1 MASSHVLD
9 VSEQDFERDVIARS
23 HEVPVVVDFW
33 AAWCGPC
40 RTLSPLLER
49 LADEADGSWILAK
62 VDVDA
67 NPGLAARFRV
77 QGIPA
82 VHAFKD
88 GADTA
93 EFVGALPEPRV
104 REWLGQLGPSEAD
117 RAFAEGKAAEERG
130 DTDSAI
136 EAYGRALKLQSN
148 HLPAREA
155 KERLE
160 LSRRVERVDFDAMR
174 KRFEADHSD
183 VDAAT
188 ALADVA
194 AAEERMDEAA
204 DVLIDAVKE
213 TSGDERDRARLH
225 LLRLLDTLPPDHPVA
240 LRARKSLS
248 LALF

>member
-1 MASSHVLD
+1 MTAVVD
-9 VSEQDFERDVIARS
+9 VSESTFEQEVMARS

-40 RTLSPLLER
+40 RTLSPTLER
-49 LADEADGSWILAK
+49 LAEEANGSWTLAK

-67 NPGLAARFRV
+67 NPNLAARYRV

-88 GADTA
+88 GADVS

-104 REWLGQLGPSEAD
+104 RDWLAQLGPSEAD
-117 RAFAEGKAAEERG
+117 AAYEEGVSAEARGDVEAAEE
-130 DTDSAI
+130 
-136 EAYGRALKLQSN
+136 AYERALSLQPN
-148 HLPAREA
+148 HTAAREA
-155 KERLE
+155 SERLA
-160 LSRRVERVDFDAMR
+160 LARRVESLDTDALR
-174 KRFEADHSD
+174 KRFEVDPAD

-188 ALADVA
+188 GLADVA
-194 AAEERMDEAA
+194 AAEGRMDEAA
-204 DVLIDAVKE
+204 DILVAAVRA
-213 TSGDERDRARLH
+213 TIGDERDRARLH
-225 LLRLLDTLPPDHPVA
+225 LLRLLDTLAADDPVA